1 MVVANGGLGWD
12 THFKGLALQ
21 GIRAVTLAI
30 TEVLSTEHEVGL
42 CEARLFHGRRKLL
55 FIC

>member
-1 MVVANGGLGWD
+1 MVLANGGLRWD

-30 TEVLSTEHEVGL
+30 TEVLSTEHKVGL